1 MTRKS
6 NDGGKDIILYK
17 NNCNYL
23 VECRRFKTNNN
34 VGREYLQKFYAAIC
48 EENADLG
55 FFVTTS
61 DFTKDAYDYVSNWC
75 KKIQLINGKKLVEI
89 INKSNLA
96 VINTISLNL
105 HCEKCAKPICFK
117 NLSSLSDICEN
128 GHSMQNPIYGLIK
141 EYERAI

>member
-17 NNCNYL
+17 SNCKYL
-23 VECRRFKTNNN
+23 VECKRFKTNNK

-89 INKSNLA
+89 INNEGES
-96 VINTISLNL
+96 I
-105 HCEKCAKPICFK
+105 
-117 NLSSLSDICEN
+117 
-128 GHSMQNPIYGLIK
+128 
-141 EYERAI
+141 R